1 MTIQLFDA
9 ADVAGVRLTADGYL
23 VADARIA
30 RTGVQVYSGAEV
42 GKPEL
47 ASVRIF
53 RPDDEVFS
61 ADAMASLAHRP
72 VTNDHPPESVK
83 AANWKRFAVGMT
95 GDTVTKDGGFIRVP
109 LTLMDQ
115 AAIDALKGGK
125 RELSVGYVCAL
136 DWTAG
141 ATPDGQAY
149 DAIQRGI
156 RANHLALVDK
166 ARAGHDC
173 RIGDRGSL
181 PAKQGKATMTDRKIT
196 VDGFTFD
203 ASEQAAQAITKLETK
218 VADASKALNDANEA
232 HAKALAAKDADIAKK
247 DAEIDALKKAA
258 ISDAEIDKRVAA
270 RADLVSTAKAIASDV
285 KTDGLSD
292 AAIRKATVIAK
303 LGDAAI
309 KDKSDA
315 YIDARFD
322 ILAEDAKTAK
332 KPDPLAAAAK
342 AAMGD
347 KAAGGGDPQAMRDGA
362 YHEYVNSLNGKKK
375 EAA

>member
-1 MTIQLFDA
+1 
-9 ADVAGVRLTADGYL
+9 
-23 VADARIA
+23 
-30 RTGVQVYSGAEV
+30 
-42 GKPEL
+42 
-47 ASVRIF
+47 
-53 RPDDEVFS
+53 
-61 ADAMASLAHRP
+61 
-72 VTNDHPPESVK
+72 
-83 AANWKRFAVGMT
+83 
-95 GDTVTKDGGFIRVP
+95 
-109 LTLMDQ
+109 
-115 AAIDALKGGK
+115 
-125 RELSVGYVCAL
+125 
-136 DWTAG
+136 
-141 ATPDGQAY
+141 
-149 DAIQRGI
+149 
-156 RANHLALVDK
+156 
-166 ARAGHDC
+166 
-173 RIGDRGSL
+173 
-181 PAKQGKATMTDRKIT
+181 MTDRKIT

-270 RADLVSTAKAIASDV
+270 RADLVSTAKAIAADV
-285 KTDGLSD
+285 KTEGLSD

-332 KPDPLAAAAK
+332 KPDPLAAAAR